1 MAGYITIVSNF
12 KFILLLYF
20 VHFKNEQVLLA
31 MGRLTAYGDVRRR
44 LFETLHFVKEVV
56 LGSATDIK
64 TECMRVRLLHAA
76 VRHHLWHRSTVWE
89 VEKVRAAK

>member
-1 MAGYITIVSNF
+1 
-12 KFILLLYF
+12 
-20 VHFKNEQVLLA
+20 

-64 TECMRVRLLHAA
+64 TECVRVRLLHAA
-76 VRHHLWHRSTVWE
+76 VRHHLWHRSTGWE
-89 VEKVRAAK
+89 VEKVRAVKLSQTINQANACKPCILTL